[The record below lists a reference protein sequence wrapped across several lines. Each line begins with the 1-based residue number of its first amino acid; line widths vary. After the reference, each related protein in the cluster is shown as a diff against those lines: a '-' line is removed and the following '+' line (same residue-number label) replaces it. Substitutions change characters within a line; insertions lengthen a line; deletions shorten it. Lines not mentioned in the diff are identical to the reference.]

1 MIPGSVDPGV
11 LALVYVSLHLGN
23 SFAAI
28 HDGLTSNTMQADIG
42 YSYHEFGSY
51 SSINCRH
58 WLQLPRVW
66 IILLYYLL
74 PTDRLYGTHN
84 SGLSGSMARL
94 SPCGRIAL
102 YWLGYFAVKG
112 KPNRSIILSEYSS

>member
-51 SSINCRH
+51 SSIIFCRRIVYMAH
-58 WLQLPRVW
+58 TTRAYREAWPGCRRVAV
-66 IILLYYLL
+66 LLYI
-74 PTDRLYGTHN
+74 G
-84 SGLSGSMARL
+84 
-94 SPCGRIAL
+94 
-102 YWLGYFAVKG
+102 
-112 KPNRSIILSEYSS
+112 